1 MYNVSKSNDLFD
13 DWKEKNFIQISYI
26 IKKTHLLIND
36 SVYIE
41 NQWFIKIN

>member
-13 DWKEKNFIQISYI
+13 DWKEKNFIQL

>member
-13 DWKEKNFIQISYI
+13 NWKEKHFMQL
-26 IKKTHLLIND
+26 IKKKTYLLINV